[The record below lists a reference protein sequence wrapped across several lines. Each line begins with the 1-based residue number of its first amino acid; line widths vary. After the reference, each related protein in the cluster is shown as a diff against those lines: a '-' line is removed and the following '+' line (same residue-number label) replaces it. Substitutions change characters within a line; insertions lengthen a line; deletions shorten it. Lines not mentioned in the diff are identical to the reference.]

1 MANRYGQY
9 EDFLSKSQG
18 NISAELTNHAIYGMD
33 DVFMDWL
40 SPQLKEQR
48 QMGESLIMEQLT
60 PQAKMSGLK
69 AAGINPLTAASGIA
83 GSGSSYQA
91 PASSTNPIGDIADAA
106 GALASGFGSV
116 AGGVSDLT
124 KLNPEVANIEADT
137 ASKFTGIGL
146 TNAQTQGVLTDNSY
160 KDEDWKSRLNVQRQ
174 QFENMKAEYKNL
186 EVTHDEILKHIEEM
200 ISQIEVNGSIEDY
213 NNAMKLK
220 VDEEMRWIKAKN
232 DFCIGHNLFLNESG
246 IAGYIF
252 SMVESGASMEQFN
265 DFIEIYSAFRG
276 SEQYAISRGQYDA
289 DIDTAF
295 DRAFNNAL
303 GDSEVAAAFAPYMS
317 SIDVIKQNAIDLYKE
332 TVTHSK
338 GPIEFAMKFIHT
350 ISGLLVSSVGLQQDI
365 DKVGMDG
372 SKPIQSPKHSNR

>member
-1 MANRYGQY
+1 MSNRYGQY
-9 EDFLSKSQG
+9 EDFVSKSQG

-40 SPQLKEQR
+40 SPQQKEQR

-60 PQAKMSGLK
+60 PQAKMAGLK
-69 AAGINPLTAASGIA
+69 AAGVNPLTAASGIA

-91 PASSTNPIGDIADAA
+91 PASSTNPIGDVAGAA
-106 GALASGFGSV
+106 GSLATGFGSV

-124 KLNPEVANIEADT
+124 KLAPEVANIEADT
-137 ASKFTGIGL
+137 ASKFAGIGL
-146 TNAQTQGVLTDNSY
+146 TNAQTQGVLTDNTY
-160 KDEDWKSRLNVQRQ
+160 KDEDWKTRLNVQRQ

-186 EVTHDEILKHIEEM
+186 EATHEEIMKHIDEM

-220 VDEEMRWIKAKN
+220 VDEETRWIKSKN

-252 SMVESGASMEQFN
+252 SMVESGASMEQFD

-276 SEQYAISRGQYDA
+276 SEQYAISRGQFDA
-289 DIDTAF
+289 DIDTSF
-295 DRAFNNAL
+295 DRAFNQAL
-303 GDSEVAAAFAPYMS
+303 GDTEVQAQFANYFGDVEVLKEALKEMYKELIENPGNPLNFVGKVLNLLFQGAAA
-317 SIDVIKQNAIDLYKE
+317 IDTPKAV
-332 TVTHSK
+332 SK
-338 GPIEFAMKFIHT
+338 GPQKAPVVQPK
-350 ISGLLVSSVGLQQDI
+350 
-365 DKVGMDG
+365 
-372 SKPIQSPKHSNR
+372 QSHR